1 MERTLYE
8 RLGGEMAIMAVANKL
23 YEKLLDDPLVAH
35 FFRDLDMER
44 QVQKQIAYLSWAFG
58 AEQRYA
64 FRPLREAHQKLVR
77 ERGLNDS
84 HFDRVA
90 FHLRRAL
97 EELEVEPALI
107 DETLCRVAS
116 TRSQVLGG

>member
-8 RLGGEMAIMAVANKL
+8 RLGGEMAILAVANKL
-23 YEKLLDDPLVAH
+23 YEKLLEDPLVAG
-35 FFRDLDMER
+35 FFRGLDMER
-44 QVQKQIAYLSWAFG
+44 QVHKQIAFLSWAFG

-64 FRPLREAHQKLVR
+64 FRPLREAHAQLVR
-77 ERGLNDS
+77 ERGLNDT

-90 FHLRRAL
+90 LHLRHAL
-97 EELEVEPALI
+97 EELDIAPQLI
-107 DETLCRVAS
+107 DETLTLVAS